1 MPGVVLIILTGNMRI
16 AFPFPRPIPG
26 NKGRF
31 QGVVA
36 GLLIGEGRQPLPQPL
51 TPSPETRASP
61 RAWWRVCLSGRGASP
76 SSTPHPIP
84 GNKGRSQG
92 VVANMMT
99 YARKRGQAW
108 QKQGSS
114 LRRRR

>member
-1 MPGVVLIILTGNMRI
+1 MPGVVLIILTEGMRI
-16 AFPFPRPIPG
+16 TFPFPRPMPG
-26 NKGRF
+26 NNGRC
-31 QGVVA
+31 QGMVVS
-36 GLLIGEGRQPLPQPL
+36 LLAEEGAN
-51 TPSPETRASP
+51 PSPA
-61 RAWWRVCLSGRGASP
+61 
-76 SSTPHPIP
+76 PHPIP

-92 VVANMMT
+92 MVANMMT